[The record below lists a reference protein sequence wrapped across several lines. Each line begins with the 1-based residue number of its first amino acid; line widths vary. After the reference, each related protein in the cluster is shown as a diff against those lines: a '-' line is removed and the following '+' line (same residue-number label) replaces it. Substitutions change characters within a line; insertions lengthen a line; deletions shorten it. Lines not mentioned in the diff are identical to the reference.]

1 MSTITN
7 EQANKQSQIATQQ
20 ALVDLGAK
28 LALDE
33 KKKQE
38 EKELFKKHKKN
49 IQSFL
54 LMSNERMVSEYN
66 IKYAS
71 GAIYDSETTEKI
83 KQIDKE
89 NKKYELELYTWENPP
104 DKIRKYDFQQRR
116 DRIETLAG
124 NIAQNINKRNKLI
137 AQCNHYDY
145 PPRFF
150 KIMDSVRFILK
161 NLDVHVKIIEKE
173 NEELKLNIQDKDE
186 EIDETTEEL
195 EKIEK
200 EKGELIEKLTKRV
213 ENVRSI
219 CMKRNNTIYYMKIG
233 LAIQLSLLFT
243 ISIFGFD
250 IHYDIIFYSILYP
263 IYKMFNAY
271 FIAVKWFFEYFL
283 YYIKYIIYLCSSY
296 IVDNAEL

>member
-7 EQANKQSQIATQQ
+7 EQANKQSQIATQE

-38 EKELFKKHKKN
+38 EKELFQKHKEN

-54 LMSNERMVSEYN
+54 VMSNEQMVAEYH

-71 GAIYDSETTEKI
+71 GAIYDSETHEKI
-83 KQIDKE
+83 KEIEKE
-89 NKKYELELYTWENPP
+89 TRLYELELYTWENPP
-104 DKIRKYDFQQRR
+104 DKIRKYDFQERR
-116 DRIETLAG
+116 NRIEKLKG
-124 NIAQNINKRNKLI
+124 NITENFNTKTKLI
-137 AQCNHYDY
+137 ASCNHYEY
-145 PPRFF
+145 PPHFF

-161 NLDVHVKIIEKE
+161 NLDVHVKIMEKK
-173 NEELKLNIQDKDE
+173 NESLKLDIEDKDE

-213 ENVRSI
+213 ENIRSI

-233 LAIQLSLLFT
+233 LAIQLFLLFT

-250 IHYDIIFYSILYP
+250 IHYDIVFYGAVYP
-263 IYKMFNAY
+263 TYKMFNAY
-271 FIAVKWFFEYFL
+271 FILIKWFFENFL
-283 YYIKYIIYLCSSY
+283 YYIKYIIYVCSSY